1 MANKKHFLGLVLAI
15 VAFGL
20 SLAFGAAVLAGGDYA
35 TCPYDGEQA
44 PRTDTE
50 QISSSSCPAIPGTLY
65 NAEKDTYAHDH
76 INGALLEHHT
86 FSTVSCLQ

>member
-1 MANKKHFLGLVLAI
+1 MTRKKYLIRLALITAILGLP
-15 VAFGL
+15 
-20 SLAFGAAVLAGGDYA
+20 LAFGAAVLAGGDYA

-50 QISSSSCPAIPGTLY
+50 QINSSSCPAIPGTVY

-76 INGALLEHHT
+76 INGAFLEHHT
-86 FSTVSCLQ
+86 FSTVTCLQ